1 VRPADGSISPT
12 VDPATPIILVG
23 MMGCGKTTV
32 GRRLAARIGREFIDA
47 DKEMESRCG
56 VPITTIFELEGED
69 GFRHR
74 ESLLIA
80 ELSRIGAVVIAT
92 GGGVV
97 LLPANRECL
106 RERGFVIYLRAGIA
120 ELWQRLKR
128 DRVRPLLQTPNPRQ
142 RIADLLAQREPLYQE
157 VAHLTVAS
165 GRGPVE
171 ELVADIIGRLPPAL
185 VPAGCDD
192 NPA

>member
-1 VRPADGSISPT
+1 MRPADGSISPT